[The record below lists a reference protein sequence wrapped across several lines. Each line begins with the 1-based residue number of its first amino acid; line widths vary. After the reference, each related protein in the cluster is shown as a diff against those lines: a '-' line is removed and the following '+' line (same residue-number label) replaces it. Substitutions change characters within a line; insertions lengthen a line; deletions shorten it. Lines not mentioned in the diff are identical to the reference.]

1 MWCWLRAARN
11 RRDAASQK
19 KQRKKERKKER
30 EKKVIVVAAD
40 DRNGVA
46 ALLVSHFCCP
56 CFQNHSAL
64 APHSF
69 FSFFFR
75 TARANKRPVRA
86 NKKKGWETRRA
97 TGKRGCHCAQLRRDC
112 RHRMQLFRNGDLVTG
127 RISTWTKLVASTLSY
142 TAGPGNGEILFPID
156 LATARRD
163 DDYVHT

>member
-69 FSFFFR
+69 FSFFFGQLAR
-75 TARANKRPVRA
+75 IKGPCERIKRRGGRRGEPREKGVAIARSFVATA
-86 NKKKGWETRRA
+86 A
-97 TGKRGCHCAQLRRDC
+97 TGCNYFVTVILLRDGSPRGRNSLPRHCRTRLGRETAKFC
-112 RHRMQLFRNGDLVTG
+112 FRLT
-127 RISTWTKLVASTLSY
+127 
-142 TAGPGNGEILFPID
+142 
-156 LATARRD
+156 
-163 DDYVHT
+163 